1 MTEDLRVCPHC
12 KHYPP
17 DNKVWA
23 DFDGHKRRCL
33 ARQKNKADLRV
44 LQEVAD
50 VSNLFKRV
58 LNGLD

>member
-23 DFDGHKRRCL
+23 DFEGHKRRCL
-33 ARQKNKADLRV
+33 QRQQKKANKRV
-44 LQEVAD
+44 AEQVKD
-50 VSNLFKRV
+50 VSDVFKDLFGD
-58 LNGLD
+58 L